1 MREVRQDPWLG
12 EVEVMA
18 PSRPAGQAARAAVS
32 SLDVCDAEF
41 ETLTV
46 ASEAPGPFDA
56 AAEPRREMP
65 REALP
70 GIDMLRQNVPFDS
83 VSYSEDGTFSPGFV
97 AFTAFSAIA
106 VFWLCGGHVL
116 LY

>member
-1 MREVRQDPWLG
+1 MIDVRQDPRFG
-12 EVEVMA
+12 EFEVLT

-32 SLDVCDAEF
+32 SLEVYDAEF
-41 ETLTV
+41 ETLAGV
-46 ASEAPGPFDA
+46 SEAPRPHDA
-56 AAEPRREMP
+56 AVEPRRNMA
-65 REALP
+65 RDALP
-70 GIDMLRQNVPFDS
+70 GIDMLRQNIPFDS
-83 VSYSEDGTFSPGFV
+83 VSYSQDGTFSPGFV